1 MTTPTVLHPAP
12 GSRIVHDDEHVVL
25 FGQPPEVLKG
35 LLLHRIKSFDTLVL
49 TDVKEKDGSLL
60 NNLEFPFYF
69 FLFVAN
75 GLAEGRKL
83 NLVGSE
89 RDIQLALRLL
99 RFTLLG
105 PTRRELECWSTESE
119 LRDEWLAV
127 SEYLALADDKGQ
139 PIPVEDF
146 FSLMPFE
153 SGKVTVGSLT
163 INHVGTDQYEVINQ
177 TDSVSIDLNEDQEIY
192 PTYRVQSD
200 YVPGGLIKLGLEVL
214 GGASGFTLDEPCT
227 GLALCY
233 NGDYILIDAVPFL
246 DQNLFARGIAK
257 NQVSALFLTHLHDDH
272 CAMFPLMMMPHR
284 VEVITTREIFNMAM
298 EKLGCNLGWH
308 PDAVAEHFKLIE
320 VEPGKTSNYFGMDI
334 EPHVTVHSIPTIGA
348 TFSIVN
354 NGSRRTL
361 CVVGDNNSMTTI
373 RDMNEKGMVRDE
385 TLENLERIYTE
396 RFNMLV
402 ADGGA
407 GAIHGDPSDARAS
420 DADRVIFVHV
430 DELSTEFS
438 TTFSL
443 ASSGKRYTIIEGDS
457 SLYTSQVNHYLT
469 NWLGRPFPNRWM
481 RSLLAEEEIRRYNQ
495 DDVIIVQGADTRGY
509 VYLILTGYCDVIRHD
524 NAKYKT
530 VARLQ
535 AGDIIGE
542 MAVIT
547 GTGTRNA
554 SVVATSPVTICVFA
568 EEIFGAFIRAEGFEG
583 PACPS
588 SGVFPRM
595 PWKK

>member
-1 MTTPTVLHPAP
+1 
-12 GSRIVHDDEHVVL
+12 
-25 FGQPPEVLKG
+25 
-35 LLLHRIKSFDTLVL
+35 
-49 TDVKEKDGSLL
+49 
-60 NNLEFPFYF
+60 
-69 FLFVAN
+69 
-75 GLAEGRKL
+75 
-83 NLVGSE
+83 
-89 RDIQLALRLL
+89 
-99 RFTLLG
+99 
-105 PTRRELECWSTESE
+105 
-119 LRDEWLAV
+119 
-127 SEYLALADDKGQ
+127 
-139 PIPVEDF
+139 
-146 FSLMPFE
+146 
-153 SGKVTVGSLT
+153 
-163 INHVGTDQYEVINQ
+163 
-177 TDSVSIDLNEDQEIY
+177 
-192 PTYRVQSD
+192 
-200 YVPGGLIKLGLEVL
+200 
-214 GGASGFTLDEPCT
+214 
-227 GLALCY
+227 
-233 NGDYILIDAVPFL
+233 
-246 DQNLFARGIAK
+246 
-257 NQVSALFLTHLHDDH
+257 
-272 CAMFPLMMMPHR
+272 
-284 VEVITTREIFNMAM
+284 
-298 EKLGCNLGWH
+298 
-308 PDAVAEHFKLIE
+308 
-320 VEPGKTSNYFGMDI
+320 
-334 EPHVTVHSIPTIGA
+334 
-348 TFSIVN
+348 
-354 NGSRRTL
+354 
-361 CVVGDNNSMTTI
+361 
-373 RDMNEKGMVRDE
+373 MVRDE

-583 PACPS
+583 PLLERWELRPVIKRLPQFGSLSSNALEKVGNIARFEYLDKGDTRRFDEEYWYILS
-588 SGVFPRM
+588 SGSVDDDGKVCDPGTEFGWRPFEEPDIGPVTCLEDTTFIKFRKDQLERLRREV
-595 PWKK
+595 PQLNYLLRKCRIDQDSDGVDWLLENVRTL